1 MMLIRLR
8 QLADRRGIE
17 KFSIG
22 SLQRR
27 RARNARA
34 YARQAG
40 AGTMTRFALFISLCM
55 PTKTII
61 MIGVI
66 IGSTVGGYIP
76 TLFGASLFSMASVIG
91 NTIGGLVG
99 IYVGY
104 KISKF

>member
-1 MMLIRLR
+1 
-8 QLADRRGIE
+8 
-17 KFSIG
+17 
-22 SLQRR
+22 
-27 RARNARA
+27 
-34 YARQAG
+34 
-40 AGTMTRFALFISLCM
+40 
-55 PTKTII
+55 

-66 IGSTVGGYIP
+66 IGSTIGGYVP